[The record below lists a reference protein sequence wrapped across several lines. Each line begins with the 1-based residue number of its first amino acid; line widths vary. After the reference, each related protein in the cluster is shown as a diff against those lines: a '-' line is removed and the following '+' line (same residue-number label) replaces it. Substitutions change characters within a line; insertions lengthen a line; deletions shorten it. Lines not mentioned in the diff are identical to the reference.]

1 MKDYSEFIKSEYG
14 FITNID
20 IDKENN
26 RIEVMT
32 SKSKKGEP
40 HIYCL
45 SKENLDRLYKRLE
58 NQYKLL
64 IENSEE
70 IYENNK
76 NNKNKKFLVSTFVT
90 TCIITALILSAVSLF
105 LTKLLPLLLSIVL
118 SLTCISVYAIS
129 ENKQKKYKEMIE
141 LYKFYLENSKEMEE
155 YIKEDLNIQSQIKD
169 KTADVISLNQELQN
183 ERLIDN
189 VYDINLMDK
198 VSLKELKNMLLRYQ
212 ISKALDEEPYY
223 ENESLEEIEDTNY
236 ELLEEESYTK
246 KKIK

>member
-1 MKDYSEFIKSEYG
+1 MKDYSEFIKNDYG
-14 FITNID
+14 FITSIN

-26 RIEVMT
+26 SIEVMT

-40 HIYCL
+40 HIYNL
-45 SKENLDRLYKRLE
+45 TKENLNKLYKRLE
-58 NQYKLL
+58 SQYKLL

-70 IYENNK
+70 IY
-76 NNKNKKFLVSTFVT
+76 NNKNKNKKLLVSAFVT
-90 TCIITALILSAVSLF
+90 ACIITSLILSAVSLF
-105 LTKLLPLLLSIVL
+105 LTKLLPLLLTVVL
-118 SLTCISVYAIS
+118 SLTCVSVHAIT
-129 ENKQKKYKEMIE
+129 ENKQKKYKEMID

-155 YIKEDLNIQSQIKD
+155 YIKKDINIQSEIKD
-169 KTADVISLNQELQN
+169 KTEEVIELNEELQN
-183 ERLIDN
+183 EELIDN

-212 ISKALDEEPYY
+212 ISKALFEEPYY
-223 ENESLEEIEDTNY
+223 ESESLEEIEDTNY

>member
-1 MKDYSEFIKSEYG
+1 MKDYSEFMKNEYG
-14 FITNID
+14 FITNIN

-26 RIEVMT
+26 CIEVMT

-40 HIYCL
+40 HIYNL
-45 SKENLDRLYKRLE
+45 TKENLNKLYKRLE

-76 NNKNKKFLVSTFVT
+76 NKKLLVSTFIT
-90 TCIITALILSAVSLF
+90 ACIITSLILSAISLF
-105 LTKLLPLLLSIVL
+105 LTKLLPLLLSVVL
-118 SLTCISVYAIS
+118 SLTCISVYEILK
-129 ENKQKKYKEMIE
+129 NQQKKYKEMIE

-155 YIKEDLNIQSQIKD
+155 YIKKDLNIQSQIKD
-169 KTADVISLNQELQN
+169 KTAEVISLNEELQN
-183 ERLIDN
+183 EELIDN
-189 VYDINLMDK
+189 IYDINLMDK
-198 VSLKELKNMLLRYQ
+198 LSLKELKNMLLRYK

-223 ENESLEEIEDTNY
+223 ESESLEEIEDTNY
-236 ELLEEESYTK
+236 ELLEEKTK